1 MTTFRLPYVH
11 EFRDRHGKVRRY
23 IRRRGVPRSSLP
35 GLPGSPAFMAAYH
48 LALEGTIAPPPSR
61 YGKGSIGALWTA
73 YVRTA
78 AYANLSDSSKRTYRQ
93 VIGPILNQHG
103 HRSVIGTTRQHARQ
117 IVEAVGAKAPAT
129 ANLTIAVM
137 RLLFAFAVDE
147 DLRTDNPWRGLRR
160 YRSGEHE
167 SWTNEELSIF
177 EKKWPLG
184 TRERLV
190 YDLLLYTAQRGGDV
204 VRWRYDHIVGGAI
217 VLHQQKTGTK
227 LIIPIHDALNRS
239 LRAVPANGDYIVCDR
254 FGKPIQRRTLT
265 RIIRLAVKEAKL
277 PARCVAHGLRK
288 SMMRLLAEN
297 GATEKEMGAVSG
309 HKSIVEVQRYTKS
322 ADQASL
328 ARTALKRIKR

>member
-1 MTTFRLPYVH
+1 MTTFRLRYVH
-11 EFRDRHGKVRRY
+11 QFRDRHGKMRRY
-23 IRRRGVPRSSLP
+23 VRRRGVPRSPLP
-35 GLPGSPAFMAAYH
+35 GLPGSPEFMAAYH

-78 AYANLSDSSKRTYRQ
+78 GYANLSDSSKRTYRQ

-103 HRSVIGTTRQHARQ
+103 HRSVIGMTRQHARR
-117 IVEAVGAKAPAT
+117 IVEAVGAQAPAT

-137 RLLFAFAVDE
+137 RLLFTFAIDE
-147 DLRTDNPWRGLRR
+147 DLRTDNPWRGLPR
-160 YRSGEHE
+160 YRGGEHE

-177 EKKWPLG
+177 EKRWSLG

-204 VRWRYDHIVGGAI
+204 VSWKHDDIVDGAI

-254 FGKPIQRRTLT
+254 FGRPIQRRTLT

-288 SMMRLLAEN
+288 TMMRLLAEN

-328 ARTALKRIKR
+328 ARIALRRIKR